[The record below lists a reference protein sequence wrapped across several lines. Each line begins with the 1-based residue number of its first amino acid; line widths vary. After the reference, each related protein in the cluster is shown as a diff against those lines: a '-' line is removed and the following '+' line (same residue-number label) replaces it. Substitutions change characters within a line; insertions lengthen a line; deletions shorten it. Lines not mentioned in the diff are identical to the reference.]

1 MVDPRRQRPVHHPG
15 RVRRPLLALGVLAVA
30 HLLGG
35 CATMSPAELAAQ
47 RMEGEL
53 VRLRA
58 QNAALSGRVD
68 ALELR
73 SEGFKAAAL
82 AVRKAEE
89 ELAPRGE
96 DRPELEVVR
105 LMPSGSPKAKA
116 TPLDDAPE
124 PRRDA
129 GERARLAAS
138 EFARAEGLLAAKK
151 YEAALDAFAGFVVRF
166 PEHPRATE
174 ATLRRG
180 ECYLRAGQHAR
191 AAEHLQAAISA
202 DPSAPTAGDAL
213 ALLARAHDG
222 AGDREAARRDRERLR
237 KEFPEHP
244 AAMKLET
251 REGSR

>member
-1 MVDPRRQRPVHHPG
+1 M
-15 RVRRPLLALGVLAVA
+15 LALGVLAVA
-30 HLLGG
+30 HVLGG

-73 SEGFKAAAL
+73 SEGFKASAL
-82 AVRKAEE
+82 AARKAQA

-105 LMPSGSPKAKA
+105 LVPSGTPKAKS
-116 TPLDDAPE
+116 TPLEDAREARP
-124 PRRDA
+124 DG
-129 GERARLAAS
+129 GERAKLAAS

-166 PEHPRATE
+166 PEHARATE

-180 ECYLRAGQHAR
+180 ECYLRSGQHKR
-191 AAEHLQAAISA
+191 AAEHLEAAITA

-213 ALLARAHDG
+213 ALLARAHEG
-222 AGDREAARRDRERLR
+222 AGDRDAARRDRERLR
-237 KEFPEHP
+237 HDFPEHP
-244 AAMKLET
+244 AAKTLET